1 MKKIFI
7 PILLFLLSLQI
18 QAQDDKKTEVDWI
31 SFEKAVELNKKNPK
45 PLLIDVYTDW
55 CGWCKKMDKTTYQN
69 SFLVKYINDNFYA
82 VKLDGEQKEDIVYKD
97 YTFKYKGEGRR
108 GYNEFAAALLNG
120 KLSYP
125 TTVFMNAEMQL
136 LDRVPGYLNEQ
147 VMEKVTAYFATEK
160 YKTEKWDDFVKDF
173 KSSL

>member
-1 MKKIFI
+1 V
-7 PILLFLLSLQI
+7 FLLSFQL
-18 QAQDDKKTEVDWI
+18 QAQQSQTSEVNWI
-31 SFEKAVELNKKNPK
+31 SFEKAVELNKQNPK

-55 CGWCKKMDKTTYQN
+55 CGWCKKMDKTTYKN
-69 SFLVKYINDNFYA
+69 VVLVKYINDNFYA
-82 VKLDGEQKEDIVYKD
+82 VKLDGEGKEDITYKD
-97 YTFKYKGEGRR
+97 YTFKYKGQGRR

-125 TTVFMNAEMQL
+125 TTVFMDAEMQL

-160 YKTEKWDDFVKDF
+160 YKTEKWDDFVKGF